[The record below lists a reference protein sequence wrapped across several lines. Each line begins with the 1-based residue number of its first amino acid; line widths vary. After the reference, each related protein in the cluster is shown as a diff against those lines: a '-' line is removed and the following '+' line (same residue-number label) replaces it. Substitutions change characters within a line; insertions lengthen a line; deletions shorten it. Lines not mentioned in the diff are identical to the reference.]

1 MPVVKKP
8 GSYGGVCPITGKSGE
23 HDHVSYTDVCDAH
36 RRIQAAGAHRTP
48 VLASSQID
56 ALAST
61 PSHALRLHF
70 KCENFQKVG
79 AFKYRGASNALLRLT
94 DAEAQAGV
102 VTHSS
107 GNMAQA
113 LALAAK
119 KLDIPAHIVMPSN
132 APQVK
137 KDAVRGYGARVAE
150 CPPVLSERESTAQKL
165 IDETGACF
173 VHPYDHPD
181 IIAGQGTAALEL
193 LQEVPAIGA
202 IVTPLGGGGLLSGCC
217 IAARGWNK
225 SIRVYGAEPTG
236 ADDASRSFAKGER
249 VLMSWK
255 PNTVCDGLLT
265 SLGELNWPILRD
277 HLKGIV
283 TVTDPE
289 TLAAQRLIFERMK
302 LVVEPSAATGLAAVL
317 QPSMLEEL
325 RCAGVTDVGIVLSGG
340 NLNLDSL
347 FGGAKL

>member
-1 MPVVKKP
+1 M
-8 GSYGGVCPITGKSGE
+8 
-23 HDHVSYTDVCDAH
+23 
-36 RRIQAAGAHRTP
+36 
-48 VLASSQID
+48 ASC
-56 ALAST
+56 A
-61 PSHALRLHF
+61 
-70 KCENFQKVG
+70 
-79 AFKYRGASNALLRLT
+79 
-94 DAEAQAGV
+94 
-102 VTHSS
+102 
-107 GNMAQA
+107 
-113 LALAAK
+113 
-119 KLDIPAHIVMPSN
+119 
-132 APQVK
+132 
-137 KDAVRGYGARVAE
+137 
-150 CPPVLSERESTAQKL
+150 
-165 IDETGACF
+165 
-173 VHPYDHPD
+173 
-181 IIAGQGTAALEL
+181 
-193 LQEVPAIGA
+193 
-202 IVTPLGGGGLLSGCC
+202 TPLGGGGLLSGCC
-217 IAARGWNK
+217 IAARGWSK